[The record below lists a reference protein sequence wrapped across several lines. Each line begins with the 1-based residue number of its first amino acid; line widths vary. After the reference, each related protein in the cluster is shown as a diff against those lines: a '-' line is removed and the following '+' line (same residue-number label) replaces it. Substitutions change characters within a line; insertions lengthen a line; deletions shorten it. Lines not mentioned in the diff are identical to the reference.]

1 MLRGKIKMIGT
12 LENYQ
17 GTITIEGIDFYNV
30 NQLSEILKTTK
41 YTIRKYF
48 REGKFPPVRV
58 AGNYYLSKKD
68 LSEFMREGKIER
80 LSYNLDKDMISRENL
95 IENAKN
101 SLEYFRNY
109 LETRKSNGAGD
120 SEIKAL
126 KDVRNKIK
134 NYLEK
139 YKKD

>member
-1 MLRGKIKMIGT
+1 MIGT

-80 LSYNLDKDMISRENL
+80 LSYNLDKDMISR
-95 IENAKN
+95 N
-101 SLEYFRNY
+101 SLEFFENY
-109 LETRKSNGAGD
+109 LKTKKSNGASD
-120 SEIKAL
+120 NEIKSL
-126 KDVRNKIK
+126 EDVCNKIK
-134 NYLEK
+134 NHLEK

>member
-1 MLRGKIKMIGT
+1 MIEILEKPSKVIGNIK
-12 LENYQ
+12 
-17 GTITIEGIDFYNV
+17 FYDTE
-30 NQLSEILKTTK
+30 QLSKILGTTK
-41 YTIRKYF
+41 YTVQKYF
-48 REGKFPPVRV
+48 RENKFPKVKI
-58 AGNYYLSKKD
+58 AKKYYLSKKD

-80 LSYNLDKDMISRENL
+80 LSYNLDKEITSRKFL

-126 KDVRNKIK
+126 KDVCNKIK
-134 NYLEK
+134 NHLEN
-139 YKKD
+139 YKKI

>member
-80 LSYNLDKDMISRENL
+80 LSYNLDKDMISR
-95 IENAKN
+95 N
-101 SLEYFRNY
+101 SLEFFENY
-109 LETRKSNGAGD
+109 LKTKKSNGASD
-120 SEIKAL
+120 NEIKSL
-126 KDVRNKIK
+126 EDVCNKIK
-134 NYLEK
+134 NHLEK